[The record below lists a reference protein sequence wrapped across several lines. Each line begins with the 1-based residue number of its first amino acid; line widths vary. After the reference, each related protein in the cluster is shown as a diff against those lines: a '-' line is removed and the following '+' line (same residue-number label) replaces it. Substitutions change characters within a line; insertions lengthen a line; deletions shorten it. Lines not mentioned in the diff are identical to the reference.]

1 MRRGDAAMQAECP
14 SCINGDDPDVVDK
27 LERISVSGMRKSLRC
42 VNESLHTIQ
51 QATRRD
57 LFAFVASDTAEG
69 LAMAKEELG
78 EQRVLSVA
86 GAAVHSTRGRAVGES
101 DEAVKVVADFIC
113 LALADVHFGLGD
125 SSFLG
130 NAASAGMGIVA
141 RVGDRV
147 KSGNVCKELT
157 KAEIEALSS
166 QSDPPGP
173 AAGREQ
179 APKGHVEL

>member
-1 MRRGDAAMQAECP
+1 MQTECP
-14 SCINGDDPDVVDK
+14 SCINGEDPDVVDK
-27 LERISVSGMRKSLRC
+27 LERISISGMRKSLHC
-42 VNESLHTIQ
+42 VNASLHSIRE
-51 QATRRD
+51 ATRREV
-57 LFAFVASDTAEG
+57 FAFVASDTVEG
-69 LAMAKEELG
+69 LEMAKVVLG
-78 EQRVLSVA
+78 EPRVLSVA

-101 DEAVKVVADFIC
+101 DEAVKVVADFLG

-147 KSGNVCKELT
+147 PSGNVCKQLTTAELG
-157 KAEIEALSS
+157 ALSS
-166 QSDPPGP
+166 QIELPGH
-173 AAGREQ
+173 AGREQ